1 MTQTLSGTSKRDVRA
16 SARPGS
22 QVRERILDAAVGLLS
37 KHGPRAL
44 AQPQVARE
52 AGVPQGHLT
61 YYFPKKLDLVLAVAG
76 RMREL
81 LAEEVAP
88 LLADAVAGGADAD
101 TRFLALGAKLARNR
115 GRTRMLLGLLVEL
128 EHEPGLRATMQEGFF
143 QLRRAFS
150 LVMGREEDD
159 PDVDLAIAT
168 LWGLGLQHLL
178 LEGQRSDAETERL
191 FARLAERPDAPFSRR
206 RRVARPR

>member
-1 MTQTLSGTSKRDVRA
+1 MTHTAEITKEARRPA
-16 SARPGS
+16 ARPAS
-22 QVRERILDAAVGLLS
+22 VVRERILDAAVDLLA

-76 RMREL
+76 RMREV
-81 LAEEVAP
+81 LAAEIAP
-88 LLADAVAGGADAD
+88 LLAEAAAGADDVDA
-101 TRFLALGAKLARNR
+101 RLLALFAKLARNR

-128 EHEPGLRATMQEGFF
+128 EHEPAVRTAMQDGFV
-143 QLRRAFS
+143 QLRRTFA
-150 LVMGREEDD
+150 LIMGRPEED

-168 LWGLGLQHLL
+168 LWGLGIQHLL
-178 LEGQRSDAETERL
+178 LEGRRTDAETERL
-191 FARLAERPDAPFSRR
+191 FTRVSEQPEAPFSRR
-206 RRVARPR
+206 RRSTRPR

>member
-1 MTQTLSGTSKRDVRA
+1 
-16 SARPGS
+16 
-22 QVRERILDAAVGLLS
+22 
-37 KHGPRAL
+37 
-44 AQPQVARE
+44 
-52 AGVPQGHLT
+52 
-61 YYFPKKLDLVLAVAG
+61 
-76 RMREL
+76 
-81 LAEEVAP
+81 
-88 LLADAVAGGADAD
+88 
-101 TRFLALGAKLARNR
+101 
-115 GRTRMLLGLLVEL
+115 MLLGLLVEL